1 MLLGF
6 LKRKIMNKFYY
17 LFFFSTAIS
26 LSGIA
31 QNTSTQ
37 EVQSDYI
44 KSSKATTVPTHYRAS
59 KAVVLQ
65 SGFKAN
71 GKNGFSAKIQHF
83 PLSEFITN
91 VSLTVSPNPVQDEA
105 LVQVKLPQSTL
116 VSLSVSNVSGESIT
130 QLLQQEYKEAGEYR
144 LMLNTHDWATGMYL
158 LHLRTSQGIT
168 TFKVIKP

>member
-1 MLLGF
+1 
-6 LKRKIMNKFYY
+6 MNKFYY

-31 QNTSTQ
+31 QNTSIQ

-65 SGFKAN
+65 SGFKAK

-83 PLSEFITN
+83 PLSESITN
-91 VSLTVSPNPVQDEA
+91 VSLMVLPNPVQDEA
-105 LVQVKLPQSTL
+105 IVQVKLPQPTL
-116 VSLSVSNVSGESIT
+116 VSLTVSNISGESIT

-144 LMLNTHDWATGMYL
+144 LMLNTQDN
-158 LHLRTSQGIT
+158 
-168 TFKVIKP
+168 F

>member
-1 MLLGF
+1 
-6 LKRKIMNKFYY
+6 MNKFYY

-65 SGFKAN
+65 SGFKAR

-91 VSLTVSPNPVQDEA
+91 VSLMVSPNPVQDEA

-130 QLLQQEYKEAGEYR
+130 ELLQQEYKEAGEYR
-144 LMLNTHDWATGMYL
+144 LMLNTQDWTSGMYL

>member
-1 MLLGF
+1 
-6 LKRKIMNKFYY
+6 MNKLYY
-17 LFFFSTAIS
+17 FFFFSTAIS

-65 SGFKAN
+65 SGFRAK

-83 PLSEFITN
+83 PLKESITS

-105 LVQVKLPQSTL
+105 IVQVKLPQSTL

-144 LMLNTHDWATGMYL
+144 LMLNTQDWTSGMYL